1 MIVWMMAQRR
11 LVCKRDRI
19 SCSRRPRASVTLL
32 SLSWAE
38 SSGLLRHSNDAS
50 RLRAGS
56 FPANRD
62 PPHGGS
68 AFASRK
74 LCSRAT

>member
-1 MIVWMMAQRR
+1 VIVWMMAQRR

-19 SCSRRPRASVTLL
+19 SCCRRDRLSLTLL
-32 SLSWAE
+32 GLFWAE

-50 RLRAGS
+50 RLLAGS

-74 LCSRAT
+74 LCSKAT